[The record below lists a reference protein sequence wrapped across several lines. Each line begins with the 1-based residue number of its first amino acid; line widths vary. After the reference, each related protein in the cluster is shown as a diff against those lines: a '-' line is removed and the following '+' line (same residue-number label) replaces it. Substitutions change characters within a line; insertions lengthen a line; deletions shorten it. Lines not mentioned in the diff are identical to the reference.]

1 MSEPV
6 PTTDTQD
13 WPGHHKDL
21 NPQPDLLTYRDGRE
35 HVGTGKLKN
44 KRSLITG
51 GDSGIGKAAALMF
64 AREGSD
70 IVITCL
76 PEERHDAE
84 HTKQMIEKEGRKC
97 FYLATDL
104 SSAENCR
111 KLVHF
116 TVEKLGGIDVLV
128 NNAGFQ
134 KIANTIEDISDEQWD
149 FTFKTNIYSFFWIT
163 KAALKHMKPGSS
175 IVNAAS
181 INAYV
186 GRPDL
191 SDYTSTKGA
200 IVSFTRAVS
209 NQYASRGIR
218 VNAVAPGPI
227 YTPLV
232 QSTFPSEMIEISNQ
246 VPMGRMGQ
254 PSEVASCYLFLAC
267 SEAGYITG
275 QTIHVNGGTVVN
287 G

>member
-1 MSEPV
+1 MTEPV
-6 PTTDTQD
+6 PTKSTQEY
-13 WPGHHKDL
+13 PGQHKDL
-21 NPQPDLLTYRDGRE
+21 DPQPDLLKFRDGRE
-35 HVGTGKLKN
+35 HVGTGKLLN
-44 KRSLITG
+44 KRSIITG
-51 GDSGIGKAAALMF
+51 GDSGIGKAAAIMF

-70 IVITCL
+70 VVITCFHQEL
-76 PEERHDAE
+76 PDAE
-84 HTKQMIEKEGRKC
+84 HTKDLIEKEGRKC
-97 FYLATDL
+97 HIFVADL
-104 SSAENCR
+104 SYSETCTN
-111 KLVHF
+111 LVQF
-116 TVEKLGGIDVLV
+116 AVEKMGGIDVLV
-128 NNAGFQ
+128 NNVAYQ
-134 KIANTIEDISDEQWD
+134 KLAETIEDISDEQWD
-149 FTFKTNIYSFFWIT
+149 HTFKTNIYSFFWIT
-163 KAALKHMKPGSS
+163 KAALKHMKPGSA

-200 IVSFTRAVS
+200 VVSFTRALS

-218 VNAVAPGPI
+218 ANAVAAGPI

-232 QSTFPSEMIEISNQ
+232 HSTFPSEMIEVSNQ

-267 SEAGYITG
+267 SDGGYITG
-275 QTIHVNGGTVVN
+275 QTIHPNGGTVVN